1 MRVITVDQKG
11 IPFASP
17 EASERHLQRACTHL
31 SPALAKALPS
41 LLEESPDPD
50 SAILFLERFL
60 EECPGVI
67 HQFEHRNFLLHY
79 YVVVFGHSRYLAET
93 LIQNPDLLQS
103 FLREKNLDRS
113 FSREEFEEQLAR
125 LRSRSF
131 DTDISRI
138 LSRFKRREYV
148 RIMLRDVLKLASLA
162 ETTAEISALSDVL
175 IENAMREADSR
186 LQRRYGMPQ
195 HVDSFERSVNT
206 PFAVLSFGKLGGN
219 ELNYCSDV
227 DLFYIFGDGEAP
239 PGAAITNHEYFVR
252 LAQEVT
258 EILSCMTSE
267 GPVFRIDLRLRPQGN
282 EGELAISMRH
292 ALRYYATSAHDWE
305 RQALIKLRHSAG
317 DTPLARAF
325 IRRVQLYVYGV
336 SSPDDAARH
345 TAIEKSAA
353 LNVEQSQVAQKLN
366 FSAIK
371 TAIDAREKIAL
382 ANTKTKAKNKIA
394 GLALDREDEP
404 SIDVKLGRGGIRDV
418 EFLVQCLQ
426 RVYGGAEPWLRS
438 RGTLFALQKLHD
450 KGHISGHEFH
460 QLTTVYEFLRHL
472 EHRLQLQQGRQTHS
486 LPIAGLNLRIVQRAM
501 EGYLTGEDSGSD
513 LAELVRRKMA
523 AVAEIYQRV
532 IDQQNVR
539 SHFEEP
545 EIEFHLHGA
554 VAASGGEQSNREILE
569 RLAVDVPAFYKVIS
583 NANLDVPARKNL
595 FRFLSSA
602 FTSSERYATVIR
614 NPESASR
621 ALALFE
627 TSDYLTEMLVRYP
640 EEVAT
645 LEDLSESVR
654 PHASATLFD
663 IVGTQDRLGRDGV
676 FDYVAKSEAPYA
688 EKVSLLRRHY
698 RRKILL
704 SGARDVAELRGI
716 YESLAETTAAAGDA
730 INAAFHIAESPAG
743 LAVMAVGRLGSGEF
757 DVLSDA
763 DLLFVCDDDADIPA
777 LSKQVGQFMQ
787 VLAAYTRDGMLF
799 PVDTRLRPRGAEGE
813 LVVTIKQLKDYFLQ
827 EAQSWEALMYTK
839 LRFMAGDRR
848 IAEQA
853 TAAMHQLFDR
863 FANDQE
869 FLASIVVMRTKLEKG
884 EINGKNFKT
893 ASGGIYDVDFLT
905 SFLLVKRGI
914 QQKQGTMRDRLWKC
928 AAAGLLEKSDVA
940 QLDHAT
946 ELLRT
951 VEHVVRLVY
960 GRAYKWLPP
969 TENAHSIAEK
979 LTERILVRKFARGI
993 ENELTETLTRT
1004 RAIYEK
1010 LFRQFSG

>member
-1 MRVITVDQKG
+1 MRAINVDQKG
-11 IPFASP
+11 IPFSNP
-17 EASERHLQRACTHL
+17 EVSERHLQRASERL
-31 SPALAKALPS
+31 SPPLAKALPS

-50 SAILFLERFL
+50 SAVIFLERFL
-60 EECPGVI
+60 EECHGAI
-67 HQFEHRNFLLHY
+67 HQFEHRSFLLHY
-79 YVVVFGHSRYLAET
+79 SVVVFGHSRYLAET
-93 LIQNPDLLQS
+93 LIQNPDLLQA

-148 RIMLRDVLKLASLA
+148 RIMLRDVLKLASFA
-162 ETTAEISALSDVL
+162 ETTSEISALSDVL

-195 HVDSFERSVNT
+195 HVDEFGRQVST

-219 ELNYCSDV
+219 ELNYNSDV
-227 DLFYIFGDGEAP
+227 DLLYIFGDGEAP
-239 PGAAITNHEYFVR
+239 TDAAITNHEYFVR

-258 EILSCMTSE
+258 EILSCVTSE

-282 EGELAISMRH
+282 EGELAVSMRH
-292 ALRYYATSAHDWE
+292 ALRYYASSAHDWE

-325 IRRVQLYVYGV
+325 IRRVQPYVYGESSTEDVTRRATAEASTLV
-336 SSPDDAARH
+336 SNNTD
-345 TAIEKSAA
+345 
-353 LNVEQSQVAQKLN
+353 QSSAQKLN

-371 TAIDAREKIAL
+371 TAIETREKIAKSKSG
-382 ANTKTKAKNKIA
+382 N
-394 GLALDREDEP
+394 ALDREDEP
-404 SIDVKLGRGGIRDV
+404 SINVKLGRGGIRDV

-472 EHRLQLQQGRQTHS
+472 EHRLQLQNGRQTHR
-486 LPIAGLNLRIVQRAM
+486 LPIAGPNLKIIQRAM
-501 EGYLTGEDSGSD
+501 QGYLTGEDSGSD
-513 LAELVRRKMA
+513 LAELVRRKMS

-532 IDQQNVR
+532 IDQQNIR

-545 EIEFHLHGA
+545 SIEFHLHGSVA
-554 VAASGGEQSNREILE
+554 VSGGEQSNREILE
-569 RLAVDVPAFYKVIS
+569 RLAVDAPAFYKVIS
-583 NANLDVPARKNL
+583 NSNLEASARKNL

-645 LEDLSESVR
+645 LEDLSEGVR
-654 PHASATLFD
+654 LHASATLFD
-663 IVGTQDRLGRDGV
+663 AVGTQDRLGRDGV
-676 FDYVAKSEAPYA
+676 FDYLAKSDAPYA

-698 RRKILL
+698 RRKVLL
-704 SGARDVAELRGI
+704 SGARDIAKLRGI
-716 YESLAETTAAAGDA
+716 YESLAETTAAAEDA
-730 INAAFHIAESPAG
+730 INAAFHIAGSPSG

-763 DLLFVCDDDADIPA
+763 DLLFVCDDDADVPTLTKHA
-777 LSKQVGQFMQ
+777 GQFMQ

-799 PVDTRLRPRGAEGE
+799 PVDTRLRPRGSEGE
-813 LVVTIKQLKDYFLQ
+813 LIVTVRQLKDYFAQ

-839 LRFMAGDRR
+839 LRFLTGDRHAADQT
-848 IAEQA
+848 IAA
-853 TAAMHQLFDR
+853 TRELFDR
-863 FANDQE
+863 FAQDKE
-869 FLASIVVMRTKLEKG
+869 FLPSIFEMRTKLE
-884 EINGKNFKT
+884 NSDSDGKNFKT
-893 ASGGIYDVDFLT
+893 AAGGTYDVDFLT
-905 SFLLVKRGI
+905 SYLFVKHGI
-914 QQKQGTMRDRLWKC
+914 SQKQGTMRDRLWKC
-928 AAAGLLEKSDVA
+928 AAANLLEKSDAA

-951 VEHVVRLVY
+951 VEHVVRIVS
-960 GRAYKWLPP
+960 GRAYKWFPP
-969 TENAHSIAEK
+969 TENARVTSEK
-979 LTERILVRKFARGI
+979 LTERVLARKFQLGL
-993 ENELTETLTRT
+993 ENELTETLTKT
-1004 RAIYEK
+1004 RKIFNK
-1010 LFRQFSG
+1010 LNEHLSA